1 MLHLFQ
7 LHRTQESALSGA
19 PVFSDL
25 FHHSHRSSPGSH
37 DQSHDQSHDNDS
49 VVSHGSDSNVSSR
62 VDGGSVDMMDFSS
75 DVRRRLSRGQT
86 PSASLR
92 AGGMSGMTPDE
103 VTVISHDMRK
113 KIHTLKTG

>member
-25 FHHSHRSSPGSH
+25 FHHSHRSSPG
-37 DQSHDQSHDNDS
+37 SHDQSHDNDS

-103 VTVISHDMRK
+103 VMIISHDMRIK
-113 KIHTLKTG
+113 NHALKAS